1 MACGSTVF
9 VCEKHRL
16 RDTTETAPIADSA
29 MKGSLNRNIS
39 PYFQQD
45 TWKENSSPTLIFT
58 QMTILNGMKKLPCC
72 RVLTPTGPVCLSND
86 LQVVGGA
93 QLGRDLRVCGRRHRG
108 CWGSCGW
115 VLGCPLRSRKNSSS
129 QTGTGTEKSLRVD
142 ALHAQPGSRAGLAL
156 TAGIRAHSYWLS
168 FFPDASLSGH
178 CSPPALRFCPVRS
191 GAGNKEERQL
201 WGSGFL
207 QT

>member
-1 MACGSTVF
+1 
-9 VCEKHRL
+9 
-16 RDTTETAPIADSA
+16 
-29 MKGSLNRNIS
+29 
-39 PYFQQD
+39 
-45 TWKENSSPTLIFT
+45 
-58 QMTILNGMKKLPCC
+58 MTILNGMKRLPCC

-93 QLGRDLRVCGRRHRG
+93 QLGRDLRVCGGGGIEAAGAPAAESSGVLSEAGKTAAPAQERR
-108 CWGSCGW
+108 
-115 VLGCPLRSRKNSSS
+115 
-129 QTGTGTEKSLRVD
+129 KSLCTH

-156 TAGIRAHSYWLS
+156 TAGIRAHSCSLS

-201 WGSGFL
+201 
-207 QT
+207 

>member
-9 VCEKHRL
+9 VCEKRRL

-29 MKGSLNRNIS
+29 MKGSPNRNIS

-58 QMTILNGMKKLPCC
+58 QMTILNGMKRLPCC

-86 LQVVGGA
+86 LQVVGGT
-93 QLGRDLRVCGRRHRG
+93 QLGRDLRVCGRRHPG

-129 QTGTGTEKSLRVD
+129 QTGTEKKLVYQCSPCP
-142 ALHAQPGSRAGLAL
+142 ASSRAGLAL
-156 TAGIRAHSYWLS
+156 TAGIRAHSCSLS